1 MIIGALSTLSGICL
15 VFSNPH
21 VPGVMQALLGPRV
34 VTVPMAMGCSFL
46 LLKSRYAWKQVGAMV
61 LIMAGLFI
69 ALCPS
74 FFGTGNRDTGNVG
87 WNFCFL
93 FGSLPLTIATVY
105 QEKVFV
111 DAPIHMAFMLAW
123 ICFYQLVAVFMT
135 FAVDCIPGFGSS
147 TFNNFVEHQT
157 AALKC
162 LFHGA
167 VEHSHCPEC
176 HCDRAWLPMLLFIIA
191 GILTNFAQLGV
202 VKYGNATFLFI
213 VSTLTLP
220 LTEFAFALKFIMG
233 EEETE
238 SISPYNYGALAVLL
252 VGVTLYQAFDRSP
265 LQKEAKGKEASV
277 EMEEDRDGEKNPKE
291 VMITSE
297 EECVHLTALPVD
309 VGRPKETY
317 T

>member
-1 MIIGALSTLSGICL
+1 MA
-15 VFSNPH
+15 
-21 VPGVMQALLGPRV
+21 QRV